1 VRLNIPGVFGE
12 MLGKN
17 LSHYRILQQ
26 IGAGG
31 MGVVFLAH
39 DEQLERD
46 VAIKIL
52 PSGTLADEAAR
63 KRLRQEA
70 LSLAK
75 LNHPNI
81 ATIHDFD
88 TADETDFLV
97 TEYIAGDA
105 LDKKLAAG
113 AVPSDEVVR
122 LGLQFAQGLGAAHA
136 QGIIHRDLKPANLR
150 LTADGRLK
158 ILDFGLA
165 QFVHPEGD
173 LAATASL
180 TSSQQI
186 TGTLPYMSPEQLRGE
201 FADRRTDI
209 WAMGAVLYEL
219 ATGKRPFPET
229 HGPMLIN
236 AILNQEPEMP
246 RKVNPQISTGL
257 ESVIWKALR
266 KNRADRYQS
275 VGELEEDLERLT
287 AGIAP
292 QVRGPARPLRQRPLV
307 WLTALLIVIAIGAMY
322 FLRKRPKLEVRLVS
336 TGVSRR
342 SVAILGFKN
351 LSGHPDT
358 AWLSTALSEM
368 LTTEMG
374 AGEKLLT
381 ISGENVARVK
391 NDLALPETD
400 SLAADTLARVR
411 KNLGSDFV
419 ILGSYLDLGDGSD
432 IRIDLRV
439 QDAKTGQIVSTVTRR
454 GSETHLDDLVTQAA
468 AELRGKLGVG
478 PAPDVEEVAI
488 KAELPSN
495 VEAARFYSEGLQKLR
510 NFEPLA
516 ASDLFEKAV
525 AADPRHAMSYVYLA
539 STWKALGYDQKAVAA
554 AQKAVELSSGLRRDE
569 QLRVQGQYYEASHQ
583 WDKAIETYRSLY
595 QESQDDLDY
604 GLRLANAQIA
614 ASKVADAKA
623 TLAELRKLPP
633 PQGQDLRI
641 DVDEIMA
648 ANEASDYKSAAA
660 LSVELAEK
668 AKQQGARYLLAK
680 AYQFRCAALRN
691 LGDPKGAVAACKEG
705 LDISSAI
712 GDRAGEAA
720 SINTTANLLYDQGD
734 LDGARKLYGQAGDIY
749 RSIGSKA
756 GLAAA
761 TDNAASVISD
771 QGDLVTAR
779 KMSEEALAL
788 YREVDDQTGI
798 AQTLN
803 NLAAQMVQA
812 GDLSAAEKNFQA
824 ALDIWRVMG
833 SPDGIATALTNL
845 GDMRMA
851 LGEIAGAKSAY
862 QESLE
867 TFRKNGEKSK
877 AAYPLVGM
885 GDVYSASGDFAS
897 AKKSYEEALAVSTE
911 SGEKHESAVAM
922 ANLGSVLMQQ
932 GDLAGARAKYQE
944 VIDLRNEIGEKSGAA
959 EISLQLANLAI
970 EEGRTSEG
978 EALARKALEAVRA
991 AKIPELQISAHAIV
1005 ADALLAQ
1012 GKLGA
1017 ARTEIAA
1024 GKPLAAKTQQ
1034 RLVRLQ
1040 FEIAQAEV
1048 QAASG
1053 KPADLQAATSAL
1065 NLVIREAEKSGVLA
1079 TLFEARIALGK
1090 AMMNYGDKAEG
1101 LTLLAAVD
1109 KDAAAKGFVMISR
1122 KAAKVGRQS

>member
-1 VRLNIPGVFGE
+1 

-17 LSHYRILQQ
+17 LSHYRIVQQ

-46 VAIKIL
+46 VAIKVL
-52 PSGTLADEAAR
+52 PPGTLADEAAH
-63 KRLRQEA
+63 KRFRQEA

-88 TADETDFLV
+88 TADDTYFLV

-105 LDKKLAAG
+105 LDKKLASG

-122 LGLQFAQGLGAAHA
+122 LGLQIAQGLGAAHA

-150 LTADGRLK
+150 LTSDGRLK

-219 ATGKRPFPET
+219 ATGNRPFPET

-236 AILNQEPEMP
+236 AILNQDPELP
-246 RKVNPQISTGL
+246 RKVNPLVSQGL

-266 KNRADRYQS
+266 KSRTERYQS
-275 VGELEEDLERLT
+275 IGELEEDLERLT
-287 AGIAP
+287 AGITP
-292 QVRGPARPLRQRPLV
+292 QVRRPGRPLRQRLLL
-307 WLTALLIVIAIGAMY
+307 WLTALVIVFAVGAMY
-322 FLRKRPKLEVRLVS
+322 FLRKRPKVEVSLVS
-336 TGVSRR
+336 TGVARH

-351 LSGHPDT
+351 LSGRPDT

-368 LTTEMG
+368 LTTELG

-400 SLAADTLARVR
+400 SLAADTLSRVR
-411 KNLGSDFV
+411 KNLGSDYV
-419 ILGSYLDLGDGSD
+419 ILGSYFDLGDGSD
-432 IRIDLRV
+432 IRVDLRI
-439 QDAKTGQIVSTVTRR
+439 QDAKSGQIVSTVTRR
-454 GSETHLDDLVTQAA
+454 GSETRLDDLITQAG
-468 AELRGKLGVG
+468 AELRSKLGVG
-478 PAPDVEEVAI
+478 PAPAAEEVAI
-488 KAELPSN
+488 KVELPSN
-495 VEAARFYSEGLQKLR
+495 VDAARFYSEGLEKLR

-516 ASDLFEKAV
+516 ARDLFERAV

-539 STWKALGYDQKAVAA
+539 SAWKSLGYDQKAVAA
-554 AQKAVELSSGLRRDE
+554 AQKAVELSSGLRHEE

-583 WDKAIETYRSLY
+583 WEKAIETYRALY
-595 QESQDDLDY
+595 QESPDDLDF

-614 ASKVADAKA
+614 ASKVAEAKA

-648 ANEASDYKSAAA
+648 ANEASDYKQTVILA
-660 LSVELAEK
+660 VELAEK
-668 AKQQGARYLLAK
+668 ARQQGARYLLSK

-691 LGDPKGAVAACKEG
+691 LGDPKGAVQTCQEG
-705 LDISSAI
+705 HDISSAI

-734 LDGARKLYGQAGDIY
+734 LKGARRLYGQAGEIY
-749 RSIGSKA
+749 RSIGNKS
-756 GLAAA
+756 GVAAA

-788 YREVDDQTGI
+788 YREVGDQTGI

-803 NLAAQMVQA
+803 NLAAQMVQC
-812 GDLSAAEKNFQA
+812 GDLSGAEKNFQS
-824 ALDIWRVMG
+824 ALDIWRLMG

-851 LGEIAGAKSAY
+851 LGEIASAKSAY

-867 TFRKNGEKSK
+867 TFQKNGEKSK

-885 GDVYSASGDFAS
+885 GDVYAASGDFAN
-897 AKKSYEEALAVSTE
+897 AKQSYDEALSISNE

-922 ANLGSVLMQQ
+922 ANLGTVLMQQ
-932 GDLAGARAKYQE
+932 GDLNGARAKYQKA
-944 VIDLRNEIGEKSGAA
+944 IDLRNEIGEKSGAA
-959 EISLQLANLAI
+959 EISLQLASLAI
-970 EEGRTSEG
+970 EDGRLPEG
-978 EALARKALEAVRA
+978 EALARRALEVIRS
-991 AKIPELQISAHAIV
+991 AKIPELEISAHAIL
-1005 ADALLAQ
+1005 ADAFLAQ
-1012 GKLGA
+1012 GKLEA
-1017 ARTEIAA
+1017 ARKEIAA
-1024 GKPLAAKTQQ
+1024 GKPLAEKTQQ
-1034 RLVRLQ
+1034 RLVRMQ
-1040 FEIAQAEV
+1040 FDIAAAEV
-1048 QAASG
+1048 QTASG
-1053 KPADLQAATSAL
+1053 KPADLQIAIAAL
-1065 NLVIREAEKSGVLA
+1065 NRVIEQAEKSGVLA
-1079 TLFEARIALGK
+1079 TAYEARIALGK
-1090 AMMNYGDKAEG
+1090 TQVKYGNKEEGKA
-1101 LTLLAAVD
+1101 LLAAVE
-1109 KDAAAKGFVMISR
+1109 KDAAAKGFVLMSR
-1122 KAAKVGRQS
+1122 KAGR

>member
-1 VRLNIPGVFGE
+1 LTLFSRRLNIPVVFGD

-17 LSHYRILQQ
+17 LSHYRIVQQ

-46 VAIKIL
+46 VAIKVL
-52 PSGTLADEAAR
+52 PPGTLADEAAR
-63 KRLRQEA
+63 KRFRQEA
-70 LSLAK
+70 LSLAR

-88 TADETDFLV
+88 TADDTDFLV

-105 LDKKLAAG
+105 LDKKLASG

-150 LTADGRLK
+150 LTTDGRLK

-236 AILNQEPEMP
+236 AILNQEPELP
-246 RKVNPQISTGL
+246 RKVNPLVSEGL
-257 ESVIWKALR
+257 ESVIWKSLR
-266 KNRADRYQS
+266 KNRAERYQS

-287 AGIAP
+287 AGISP
-292 QVRGPARPLRQRPLV
+292 QVRGPGRPLRQRLLL
-307 WLTALLIVIAIGAMY
+307 WATALLIVFAVGAMF
-322 FLRKRPKLEVRLVS
+322 FLRKRPKVDVSLVS
-336 TGVSRR
+336 TGVARH

-351 LSGHPDT
+351 LSGRPDT

-368 LTTEMG
+368 LTTELG

-400 SLAADTLARVR
+400 SLAADTLSRVR

-432 IRIDLRV
+432 IRVDLRV
-439 QDAKTGQIVSTVTRR
+439 QDAKTGKIVSTVTRR
-454 GSETHLDDLVTQAA
+454 GSETHLDDLITQAG
-468 AELRGKLGVG
+468 AELRSKLGVG
-478 PAPDVEEVAI
+478 PAPDAEEVAI

-495 VEAARFYSEGLQKLR
+495 ANAARFYSEGLQRLR

-516 ASDLFEKAV
+516 ARDLFEKAV

-539 STWKALGYDQKAVAA
+539 SAWKSLGYDQKAVAA
-554 AQKAVELSSGLRRDE
+554 AQKAVELSSGLRHEE

-583 WDKAIETYRSLY
+583 WDKAIETYRALY
-595 QESQDDLDY
+595 QESPDDLDF
-604 GLRLANAQIA
+604 GLRLANAQIS
-614 ASKVADAKA
+614 ASKAAEARA

-660 LSVELAEK
+660 LSLELAEK
-668 AKQQGARYLLAK
+668 AKQQGARYLLAR
-680 AYQFRCAALRN
+680 ALQFRCAALRN
-691 LGDPKGAVAACKEG
+691 LGDPKGAVQTCREG
-705 LDISSAI
+705 HDISSAI

-720 SINTTANLLYDQGD
+720 SINTTANLLYDLGD
-734 LDGARKLYGQAGDIY
+734 LEGARKLYGQSGEIY
-749 RSIGSKA
+749 RSIGNKS
-756 GLAAA
+756 GVAAA

-788 YREVDDQTGI
+788 YREVGDQTGI

-803 NLAAQMVQA
+803 NLAAQMVQG
-812 GDLSAAEKNFQA
+812 GDLSGAEKNFQA

-851 LGEIAGAKSAY
+851 LGEIASAKSAY

-885 GDVYSASGDFAS
+885 GDVYAASGDFAD
-897 AKKSYEEALAVSTE
+897 AKKSYDEALSISNE

-922 ANLGSVLMQQ
+922 ANLGTVLMQQ
-932 GDLAGARAKYQE
+932 GDLTGARAKYQKA
-944 VIDLRNEIGEKSGAA
+944 IDLRNEIGEKSGAA
-959 EISLQLANLAI
+959 EILLQLASLAL
-970 EEGRTSEG
+970 EEGRASEG
-978 EALARKALEAVRA
+978 KALAGKALEEIRA
-991 AKIPELQISAHAIV
+991 AKIPELQISAHAIL

-1012 GKLGA
+1012 GKLDA
-1017 ARTEIAA
+1017 ARKEIAA
-1024 GKPLAAKTQQ
+1024 GKPLAEKTQQ
-1034 RLVRLQ
+1034 RLVRMQ
-1040 FEIAQAEV
+1040 FEIAAAEV
-1048 QAASG
+1048 QTASK
-1053 KPADLQAATSAL
+1053 KPADLQAATTTL
-1065 NLVIREAEKSGVLA
+1065 NRVIGEAERSGVLA
-1079 TLFEARIALGK
+1079 TAYEARIVLGK
-1090 AMMNYGDKAEG
+1090 TQIKYGNKEEG
-1101 LTLLAAVD
+1101 KSVLAAVQ
-1109 KDAAAKGFVMISR
+1109 KDAAEKGFVLMSR
-1122 KAAKVGRQS
+1122 KAGR

>member
-1 VRLNIPGVFGE
+1 

-17 LSHYRILQQ
+17 LSHYRIVQQ

-46 VAIKIL
+46 VAIKVL
-52 PSGTLADEAAR
+52 PPGTLADEAAH
-63 KRLRQEA
+63 KRFRQEA

-88 TADETDFLV
+88 TADDTYFLV

-105 LDKKLAAG
+105 LDKKLASG

-150 LTADGRLK
+150 LTSDGRLK

-219 ATGKRPFPET
+219 ATGNRPFPET

-236 AILNQEPEMP
+236 AILNRDPELP
-246 RKVNPQISTGL
+246 RKVNPLVSQGL

-266 KNRADRYQS
+266 KSRTERYQS
-275 VGELEEDLERLT
+275 IGELEEDLERLT
-287 AGIAP
+287 AGITP
-292 QVRGPARPLRQRPLV
+292 QVRRPGRPLRQRLLL
-307 WLTALLIVIAIGAMY
+307 WLTALVIVFAVGAMY
-322 FLRKRPKLEVRLVS
+322 FLRKRPKVEVSLVS
-336 TGVSRR
+336 TGVARH

-351 LSGHPDT
+351 LSGRPDT

-368 LTTEMG
+368 LTTELG

-400 SLAADTLARVR
+400 SLAADTLSRVR
-411 KNLGSDFV
+411 KNLGSDYV
-419 ILGSYLDLGDGSD
+419 ILGSYFDLGDGSD
-432 IRIDLRV
+432 IRVDLRI
-439 QDAKTGQIVSTVTRR
+439 QDAKSGQIVSTVTRR
-454 GSETHLDDLVTQAA
+454 GSETRLDDLITQAG
-468 AELRGKLGVG
+468 AELRSKLGVG
-478 PAPDVEEVAI
+478 PAPAAEEVAI
-488 KAELPSN
+488 KVELPSN
-495 VEAARFYSEGLQKLR
+495 VDAARFYSEGLEKLR

-516 ASDLFEKAV
+516 ARDLFERAV

-539 STWKALGYDQKAVAA
+539 SAWKSLGYDQKAVAA
-554 AQKAVELSSGLRRDE
+554 AQKAVELSSGLRHEE

-583 WDKAIETYRSLY
+583 WEKAIETYRALY
-595 QESQDDLDY
+595 QESPDDLDF

-614 ASKVADAKA
+614 ASKVAEAKA

-648 ANEASDYKSAAA
+648 ANEASDYKQTVILA
-660 LSVELAEK
+660 VELAEK
-668 AKQQGARYLLAK
+668 ARQQGARYLLSK

-691 LGDPKGAVAACKEG
+691 LGDPKGAVQTCQEG
-705 LDISSAI
+705 HDISSAI

-734 LDGARKLYGQAGDIY
+734 LEGARKLYGQSGEIY
-749 RSIGSKA
+749 RSIGNKS
-756 GLAAA
+756 GVAAA

-788 YREVDDQTGI
+788 YREVGDQTGI

-803 NLAAQMVQA
+803 NLAAQMVQG
-812 GDLSAAEKNFQA
+812 GDLSGAEKNFQA

-851 LGEIAGAKSAY
+851 LGEIASAKSAY

-885 GDVYSASGDFAS
+885 GDVYAASGDFAD
-897 AKKSYEEALAVSTE
+897 AKKSYDEALSISNE

-922 ANLGSVLMQQ
+922 ANLGTVLMQQ
-932 GDLAGARAKYQE
+932 GDLTGARAKYQKA
-944 VIDLRNEIGEKSGAA
+944 IDLRNEIGEKSGAA
-959 EISLQLANLAI
+959 EILLQLASLAL
-970 EEGRTSEG
+970 EEGRASEG
-978 EALARKALEAVRA
+978 KALADKALEEIRA
-991 AKIPELQISAHAIV
+991 AKIPELQISAHAIL

-1012 GKLGA
+1012 GKLDA
-1017 ARTEIAA
+1017 ARKEIAA
-1024 GKPLAAKTQQ
+1024 GKPLAEKTQQ
-1034 RLVRLQ
+1034 RLVRMQ
-1040 FEIAQAEV
+1040 FEIAAAEV
-1048 QAASG
+1048 QTASK
-1053 KPADLQAATSAL
+1053 KPADLQAATTTL
-1065 NLVIREAEKSGVLA
+1065 NRVIGEAERSGVLA
-1079 TLFEARIALGK
+1079 TAYEARIVLGK
-1090 AMMNYGDKAEG
+1090 ALVKYGNKEEG
-1101 LTLLAAVD
+1101 RSVLAAVQ
-1109 KDAAAKGFVMISR
+1109 KDAAEKGFVLMSR
-1122 KAAKVGRQS
+1122 KAGR

>member
-1 VRLNIPGVFGE
+1 

-17 LSHYRILQQ
+17 LSHYRIVQQ

-52 PSGTLADEAAR
+52 PPGTLADENAR
-63 KRLRQEA
+63 KRFRQEA

-88 TADETDFLV
+88 TADDTDFLV

-105 LDKKLAAG
+105 LDKKLASG

-150 LTADGRLK
+150 LTSDGRLK

-236 AILNQEPEMP
+236 AILNQEPELP
-246 RKVNPQISTGL
+246 RRVNPLVSEGL

-287 AGIAP
+287 AGISP
-292 QVRGPARPLRQRPLV
+292 QVRGPGRSLRQRPLLWIAAV
-307 WLTALLIVIAIGAMY
+307 LIVFAMGAMF
-322 FLRKRPKLEVRLVS
+322 FLRKRPKVELSLVS
-336 TGVSRR
+336 TGVARH

-351 LSGHPDT
+351 LSGRPDT

-368 LTTEMG
+368 LTTELG
-374 AGEKLLT
+374 AGEKMLT
-381 ISGENVARVK
+381 ISGESVARVK

-400 SLAADTLARVR
+400 SLAADTLSRVR
-411 KNLGSDFV
+411 KNLGSDFL

-432 IRIDLRV
+432 IRVDLRV
-439 QDAKTGQIVSTVTRR
+439 QDAKTGRIVSTVTRR
-454 GSETHLDDLVTQAA
+454 GSETRLDDLITQAG

-478 PAPDVEEVAI
+478 PAPDAEEVAI

-495 VEAARFYSEGLQKLR
+495 VDAARFYSEGLQKLR

-516 ASDLFEKAV
+516 ARDLFEKAV

-539 STWKALGYDQKAVAA
+539 SAWKSLGYDQKAVAA
-554 AQKAVELSSGLRRDE
+554 AQKAVELSSGLRHEE

-583 WDKAIETYRSLY
+583 WDKAIETYRALY
-595 QESQDDLDY
+595 QESPDDLDF
-604 GLRLANAQIA
+604 GLRLANAQIS
-614 ASKVADAKA
+614 ASKVAEAKA

-648 ANEASDYKSAAA
+648 ANEASDYKQTVILA
-660 LSVELAEK
+660 VELAEK
-668 AKQQGARYLLAK
+668 ARQQGARYLLSK

-691 LGDPKGAVAACKEG
+691 LGDPKGAIETCREG
-705 LDISSAI
+705 HDLASAI

-720 SINTTANLLYDQGD
+720 SINTTANVLYDQGD
-734 LDGARKLYGQAGDIY
+734 LEGARKLYGQAGDIY
-749 RSIGSKA
+749 RSIGSKS
-756 GLAAA
+756 GVAAA

-788 YREVDDQTGI
+788 YREVGDQTGI

-812 GDLSAAEKNFQA
+812 GDLAAAEKNFQA

-833 SPDGIATALTNL
+833 SADGIATALTNL

-851 LGEIAGAKSAY
+851 LGEIASAKSAY

-877 AAYPLVGM
+877 AAYPLLGM
-885 GDVYSASGDFAS
+885 GDVYAASGDFAN
-897 AKKSYEEALAVSTE
+897 AKKSYDEALSISNE

-922 ANLGSVLMQQ
+922 ANLGTVLMQQ
-932 GDLAGARAKYQE
+932 GDLTGARAKYQKA
-944 VIDLRNEIGEKSGAA
+944 IDLRDEIGEKSGAA
-959 EISLQLANLAI
+959 EISLQLANLAL
-970 EEGRTSEG
+970 EEGRASAG
-978 EALARKALEAVRA
+978 EALAGKALEVIRA
-991 AKIPELQISAHAIV
+991 AKIPELQISAHAIL

-1012 GKLGA
+1012 GKLDA
-1017 ARTEIAA
+1017 ARKEIAA

-1034 RLVRLQ
+1034 RLVRMQ
-1040 FEIAQAEV
+1040 FEISAAEV

-1053 KPADLQAATSAL
+1053 KPADLQAATAAL
-1065 NLVIREAEKSGVLA
+1065 KRVIGEAEQCGVLA

-1090 AMMNYGDKAEG
+1090 VIVKLGNKAEG
-1101 LTLLAAVD
+1101 HALLAAVQ
-1109 KDAAAKGFVMISR
+1109 KDAAEKGFALISR
-1122 KAAKVGRQS
+1122 KAER

>member
-1 VRLNIPGVFGE
+1 LTLFSRRLNIPVVFGD

-17 LSHYRILQQ
+17 LSHYRIVQQ

-46 VAIKIL
+46 VAIKVL
-52 PSGTLADEAAR
+52 PPGTLADEAAR
-63 KRLRQEA
+63 KRFRQEA
-70 LSLAK
+70 LSLAR

-88 TADETDFLV
+88 TADDTDFLV

-105 LDKKLAAG
+105 LDKKLASG
-113 AVPSDEVVR
+113 AVPSDKVVR

-150 LTADGRLK
+150 LTTDGRLK

-236 AILNQEPEMP
+236 AILNQEPELP
-246 RKVNPQISTGL
+246 RKVNPLVSEGL
-257 ESVIWKALR
+257 ESVIWKSLR
-266 KNRADRYQS
+266 KNRAERYQS

-287 AGIAP
+287 AGISP
-292 QVRGPARPLRQRPLV
+292 QVRGPGRPLRQRLLL
-307 WLTALLIVIAIGAMY
+307 WATALLIVFAVGAMF
-322 FLRKRPKLEVRLVS
+322 FLRKRPKVDVSLVS
-336 TGVSRR
+336 TGVARH

-351 LSGHPDT
+351 LSGRPDT

-368 LTTEMG
+368 LTTELG

-400 SLAADTLARVR
+400 SLAADTLSRVR

-432 IRIDLRV
+432 IRVDLRV
-439 QDAKTGQIVSTVTRR
+439 QDAKTGKIVSTVTRR
-454 GSETHLDDLVTQAA
+454 GSETHLDDLITQAG
-468 AELRGKLGVG
+468 AELRSKLGVG
-478 PAPDVEEVAI
+478 PAPDAEEVAI

-495 VEAARFYSEGLQKLR
+495 ANAARFYSEGLQRLR

-516 ASDLFEKAV
+516 ARDLFEKAV

-539 STWKALGYDQKAVAA
+539 SAWKSLGYDQKAVAA
-554 AQKAVELSSGLRRDE
+554 AQKAVELSSGLRHEE

-583 WDKAIETYRSLY
+583 WDKAIETYRALY
-595 QESQDDLDY
+595 QESPDDLDF
-604 GLRLANAQIA
+604 GLRLANAQIS
-614 ASKVADAKA
+614 ASKAAEARA

-660 LSVELAEK
+660 LSLELAEK
-668 AKQQGARYLLAK
+668 AKQQGARYLLAR
-680 AYQFRCAALRN
+680 AFQFRCAALRN
-691 LGDPKGAVAACKEG
+691 LGDPKGAVQTCREG
-705 LDISSAI
+705 HDISSAI

-720 SINTTANLLYDQGD
+720 SINTTANLLYDLGD
-734 LDGARKLYGQAGDIY
+734 LEGARKLYGQSGEIY
-749 RSIGSKA
+749 RSIGNKS
-756 GLAAA
+756 GVAAA

-788 YREVDDQTGI
+788 YREVGDQTGI

-803 NLAAQMVQA
+803 NLAAQMVQG
-812 GDLSAAEKNFQA
+812 GDLSGAEKNFQA

-851 LGEIAGAKSAY
+851 LGEIASAKSAY

-885 GDVYSASGDFAS
+885 GDVYAASGDFAD
-897 AKKSYEEALAVSTE
+897 AKKSYDEALSISNE

-922 ANLGSVLMQQ
+922 ANLGTVLMQQ
-932 GDLAGARAKYQE
+932 GDLTGARAKYQKA
-944 VIDLRNEIGEKSGAA
+944 IDLRNEIGEKSGAA
-959 EISLQLANLAI
+959 EISLQLASLAL
-970 EEGRTSEG
+970 EEGRASEG
-978 EALARKALEAVRA
+978 KALAGKALEEIRA
-991 AKIPELQISAHAIV
+991 AKIPELQISAHAIL

-1012 GKLGA
+1012 GKLDA
-1017 ARTEIAA
+1017 ARKEIAA
-1024 GKPLAAKTQQ
+1024 GKPLAEKTQQ
-1034 RLVRLQ
+1034 RLVRMQ
-1040 FEIAQAEV
+1040 FEIAAAEV
-1048 QAASG
+1048 QTASK
-1053 KPADLQAATSAL
+1053 KPADLQAATTTL
-1065 NLVIREAEKSGVLA
+1065 NRVIGEAERSGVLA
-1079 TLFEARIALGK
+1079 TAYEARIVLGK
-1090 AMMNYGDKAEG
+1090 TQIKYGNKEEG
-1101 LTLLAAVD
+1101 KSVLAAVQ
-1109 KDAAAKGFVMISR
+1109 KDAAEKGFVLMSR
-1122 KAAKVGRQS
+1122 KAGR